1 MGRPALD
8 QLPTD
13 LLNEITL
20 LIFRGPDRL
29 KNLIKFSQ
37 TSKRVRSHC
46 IQILFK
52 DVGICGRGLP
62 SPPLQECIELLN
74 RVVSNPDIASA
85 VQHFIAIPWEDYKS
99 GISPRTLFLG
109 VDIPA
114 FLCSNAPETE
124 ADRKPFDLEGYMKGT
139 EAEVTQSLME
149 MILAHTTN
157 IRSIDSCSYNSPTAF
172 DTLPTAS
179 TALHRPLLFPQ
190 LTKILHDDVVWQKVQ
205 HWAEW
210 APHLESLRL
219 RRVCGPVNRAQFDNV
234 IRLHLVDATFTGSE
248 IKELMSGFP
257 NVTNFSF
264 SWPSEKTKQQ
274 CLPQDVVEAL
284 EPLCT
289 KLRLLRLHMAQVR
302 ISHDEDSS
310 NELFTQ
316 LGGLALVL
324 PLASAAAITP
334 LEKRITYDGFK
345 AFRIATHNDPASIK
359 AKIAN
364 IAAIP
369 FNLDNSEHLDVAIP
383 AEDVSKFEKLGL
395 ETQILHEDLGA
406 DIAEE
411 GVFAPYESNG
421 DAIIQALPSLTW
433 FNSYHS
439 FADHQ
444 QFIRDLQSNFP
455 SNSEIINA
463 GNSYGGRS
471 LLGIHLWGSGGK
483 GSKPAIYWH
492 GTVHAREWITTMVV
506 EYLTYQ
512 LIDGYQ
518 KNDAAVKAI
527 LDKYDFYILPIV
539 NPDGFAY
546 SQTNDRLWRK
556 NRLPRSGSTCIGT
569 DINRNWPFNW
579 QLPGGASTSPCS
591 ETYKGQAAGD
601 TPEMVALKAYTDRL
615 AAGNGI
621 KLFIDWHSYGQYIL
635 LPYGYDCNARAANH
649 ARQMT
654 LAGNTATTVA
664 QAYGTR
670 FTYGP
675 SCSTLYATT
684 GSAPDY
690 LTGAAGAEVAWTI
703 ELRPSGSAGGGF
715 VLPAAQIL
723 PSAIEQWNGMKYL
736 LANV

>member
-1 MGRPALD
+1 MKFLAAL
-8 QLPTD
+8 
-13 LLNEITL
+13 
-20 LIFRGPDRL
+20 
-29 KNLIKFSQ
+29 S
-37 TSKRVRSHC
+37 
-46 IQILFK
+46 
-52 DVGICGRGLP
+52 
-62 SPPLQECIELLN
+62 
-74 RVVSNPDIASA
+74 
-85 VQHFIAIPWEDYKS
+85 
-99 GISPRTLFLG
+99 
-109 VDIPA
+109 
-114 FLCSNAPETE
+114 
-124 ADRKPFDLEGYMKGT
+124 
-139 EAEVTQSLME
+139 
-149 MILAHTTN
+149 
-157 IRSIDSCSYNSPTAF
+157 
-172 DTLPTAS
+172 
-179 TALHRPLLFPQ
+179 
-190 LTKILHDDVVWQKVQ
+190 
-205 HWAEW
+205 
-210 APHLESLRL
+210 
-219 RRVCGPVNRAQFDNV
+219 
-234 IRLHLVDATFTGSE
+234 
-248 IKELMSGFP
+248 
-257 NVTNFSF
+257 
-264 SWPSEKTKQQ
+264 
-274 CLPQDVVEAL
+274 
-284 EPLCT
+284 
-289 KLRLLRLHMAQVR
+289 
-302 ISHDEDSS
+302 
-310 NELFTQ
+310 
-316 LGGLALVL
+316 LVL
-324 PLASAAAITP
+324 PLASAAAVAP
-334 LEKRITYDGFK
+334 LEKKITYDGFK
-345 AFRIATHNDPASIK
+345 AFRISTHNDPASIK
-359 AKIAN
+359 KKIAN

-383 AEDVSKFEKLGL
+383 AGDVSKFEELGL
-395 ETQILHEDLGA
+395 ETSILHEDLGA

-411 GVFAPYESNG
+411 GTFAPYKSN
-421 DAIIQALPSLTW
+421 DDISLQALPSLTW
-433 FNSYHS
+433 FDSYHT

-455 SNSEIINA
+455 SNSELINA

-518 KNDAAVKAI
+518 KNDAAVKAL

-539 NPDGFAY
+539 NPDELTLD
-546 SQTNDRLWRK
+546 S
-556 NRLPRSGSTCIGT
+556 
-569 DINRNWPFNW
+569 NWPFNW
-579 QLPGGASTSPCS
+579 QLPGGASTNYCS

-635 LPYGYDCNARAANH
+635 LPYGYDCSARASNH

-654 LAGNTATTVA
+654 LATSTANTIA

>member
-1 MGRPALD
+1 M
-8 QLPTD
+8 
-13 LLNEITL
+13 
-20 LIFRGPDRL
+20 
-29 KNLIKFSQ
+29 KF
-37 TSKRVRSHC
+37 
-46 IQILFK
+46 LA
-52 DVGICGRGLP
+52 GL
-62 SPPLQECIELLN
+62 S
-74 RVVSNPDIASA
+74 
-85 VQHFIAIPWEDYKS
+85 
-99 GISPRTLFLG
+99 
-109 VDIPA
+109 
-114 FLCSNAPETE
+114 
-124 ADRKPFDLEGYMKGT
+124 
-139 EAEVTQSLME
+139 
-149 MILAHTTN
+149 
-157 IRSIDSCSYNSPTAF
+157 
-172 DTLPTAS
+172 
-179 TALHRPLLFPQ
+179 
-190 LTKILHDDVVWQKVQ
+190 
-205 HWAEW
+205 
-210 APHLESLRL
+210 
-219 RRVCGPVNRAQFDNV
+219 
-234 IRLHLVDATFTGSE
+234 
-248 IKELMSGFP
+248 
-257 NVTNFSF
+257 
-264 SWPSEKTKQQ
+264 
-274 CLPQDVVEAL
+274 
-284 EPLCT
+284 
-289 KLRLLRLHMAQVR
+289 
-302 ISHDEDSS
+302 
-310 NELFTQ
+310 
-316 LGGLALVL
+316 LVL
-324 PLASAAAITP
+324 PLASAAAVAP
-334 LEKRITYDGFK
+334 LEKKITYNGFK
-345 AFRIATHNDPASIK
+345 AFRISTHNDPASIK
-359 AKIAN
+359 KKIAN

-383 AEDVSKFEKLGL
+383 AGDVSKFEELGL
-395 ETQILHEDLGA
+395 ETSILHEDLGA

-411 GVFAPYESNG
+411 GTFTPYESN
-421 DAIIQALPSLTW
+421 DDISLQALPSLTW
-433 FNSYHS
+433 FDSYHT

-455 SNSEIINA
+455 SNSELVNA

-492 GTVHAREWITTMVV
+492 GTVHAREWVTTMVV

-518 KNDAAVKAI
+518 KNDAAVKAL

-546 SQTNDRLWRK
+546 TQTNDRLWRK
-556 NRLPRSGSTCIGT
+556 NRQVRSGSTCVGT

-579 QLPGGASTSPCS
+579 QLPGGASTNYCS

-635 LPYGYDCNARAANH
+635 LPYGYDCSARASNH

-654 LAGNTATTVA
+654 LATSTANTIA